1 MSLQSNTFIKY
12 LDEYS
17 KKDDLKHKDYIEIIR
32 NINSSYICNNY
43 SSPNFCSQAF
53 PQYDPQTQK
62 KTYEEWQ
69 KQHNIF
75 IEPLLN
81 ENHKEKRIIK
91 TNISKIGDL
100 LTIIKNNNYD
110 SSYSYNIDL
119 KSLHKIKNELVEIDN
134 MIGMDSLKES
144 VLDQLIYFLQ
154 GLHSYSKGD
163 YKHTILYGP
172 PGTGKTEIAKLLG
185 VMYSKIGILKNN
197 IFKKVTR
204 SDLIAGYLGQ
214 TAMKTKKVIEECLG
228 GVLFIDEVYSLGSLD
243 SDNYSTECI
252 DTLCEALSDN
262 KDNLM
267 VIVAGYKDDIEKRF
281 FASNKGLES
290 RFIWKFT
297 IDKYNYEELYNI
309 FKKIIIDG
317 KWMLDDEVTNEWF
330 KKNNDKFKSY
340 GRDVEVLFT
349 YSKIAFSR
357 RMYGND
363 IQERKLTID
372 DLNNGLKT
380 FENNKIEKINEE
392 KKFIMNTLY
401 S

>member
-1 MSLQSNTFIKY
+1 M
-12 LDEYS
+12 
-17 KKDDLKHKDYIEIIR
+17 
-32 NINSSYICNNY
+32 
-43 SSPNFCSQAF
+43 
-53 PQYDPQTQK
+53 
-62 KTYEEWQ
+62 
-69 KQHNIF
+69 
-75 IEPLLN
+75 
-81 ENHKEKRIIK
+81 
-91 TNISKIGDL
+91 
-100 LTIIKNNNYD
+100 
-110 SSYSYNIDL
+110 
-119 KSLHKIKNELVEIDN
+119 
-134 MIGMDSLKES
+134 
-144 VLDQLIYFLQ
+144 
-154 GLHSYSKGD
+154 
-163 YKHTILYGP
+163 
-172 PGTGKTEIAKLLG
+172 
-185 VMYSKIGILKNN
+185 
-197 IFKKVTR
+197 
-204 SDLIAGYLGQ
+204 
-214 TAMKTKKVIEECLG
+214 
-228 GVLFIDEVYSLGSLD
+228 YSLGSVD

-267 VIVAGYKDDIEKRF
+267 VIIAGYKDDIEKRF

-297 IDKYNYEELYNI
+297 IDKYNYEELYKI
-309 FKKIIIDG
+309 FKKIVIDG

-363 IQERKLTID
+363 IQERKLTIY

-380 FENNKIEKINEE
+380 FENNKIEKTNEE